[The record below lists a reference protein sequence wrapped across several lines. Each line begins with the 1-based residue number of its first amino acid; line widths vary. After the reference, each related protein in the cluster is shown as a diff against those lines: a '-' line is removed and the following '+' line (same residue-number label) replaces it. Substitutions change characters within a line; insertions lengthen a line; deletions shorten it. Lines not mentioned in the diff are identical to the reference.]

1 MKKAAWKWASSSARR
16 SDLGVE
22 QGLEPDSTAVIMELE
37 LTPHSKAGIRTE
49 QDNTSAGV
57 QWKMNY

>member
-1 MKKAAWKWASSSARR
+1 MRKAAWKWASSSA
-16 SDLGVE
+16 

-49 QDNTSAGV
+49 QDNTSAGI

>member
-1 MKKAAWKWASSSARR
+1 MV
-16 SDLGVE
+16 LNQVHNGVKTTM
-22 QGLEPDSTAVIMELE
+22 DSTAVIMELE

>member
-1 MKKAAWKWASSSARR
+1 MGKFIGEKIY
-16 SDLGVE
+16 LGVE

-49 QDNTSAGV
+49 QDNTSAGI

>member
-1 MKKAAWKWASSSARR
+1 M
-16 SDLGVE
+16 E